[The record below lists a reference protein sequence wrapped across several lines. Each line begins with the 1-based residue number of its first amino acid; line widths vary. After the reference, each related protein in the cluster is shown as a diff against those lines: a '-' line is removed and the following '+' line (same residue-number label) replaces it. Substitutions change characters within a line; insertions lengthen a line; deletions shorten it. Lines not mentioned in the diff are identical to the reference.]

1 LTWWEFKRLFKKK
14 NVLERYYGNK
24 TKELY
29 ELKRRSMT
37 NLEYMTKFLALLRY
51 LFYLTNER
59 VKFQRFLIGL
69 ALYVRD
75 WIEYDEP

>member
-1 LTWWEFKRLFKKK
+1 
-14 NVLERYYGNK
+14 
-24 TKELY
+24 
-29 ELKRRSMT
+29 MT